1 MHRIYSH
8 HLQKDPAYFQK
19 LANDEPVLIDM
30 GEKKQLLIDYDEF
43 IRLGGQLDIS
53 QYDGFVSA
61 YDNLIKIM
69 AENFT
74 KEELELL
81 ASDDIE
87 FDKSMEKS

>member
-1 MHRIYSH
+1 MHRIYSQ
-8 HLQKDPAYFQK
+8 HLQRDPAYFQK

-43 IRLGGQLDIS
+43 VRLGGKLDIRK
-53 QYDGFVSA
+53 DKNFVSA
-61 YDNLIKIM
+61 YDSLMKIM
-69 AENFT
+69 SNYSE
-74 KEELELL
+74 EELELL